1 MKTKIIAAI
10 RSTLLL
16 ISCCLLFTISAAAY
30 SNDELCEMARQFCK
44 ARGDYVPQ
52 YFIVDIENGNS
63 VTIHLFDI
71 VRDGETSSHTATS
84 DWYEVDRNT
93 GRGTD
98 FFGKAIDLSPYAPSK
113 PANSEFTIQNGVL
126 IKYNGSGGDV
136 VIPSTV
142 KEIAHEAFW
151 NIELTSISIPN
162 SVTKI
167 EWDAFGHCYGL
178 KDLTIPNSVTVIEDL
193 AFEGLGVNN
202 IIIGSGVTRIGDAA
216 FEGARVKNV
225 TILHGVKAIGAHVFR
240 NCENLKSITIP
251 SSVTDIGTMAFSMID
266 GSLDCGIIPG
276 LTIYGAAGSFA
287 ERYAAAN
294 GILFQPSGAV
304 SRFTDVPANAY
315 YAAAV
320 DWAVNRQ
327 ITSGTSSTTF
337 SPGKTCTINE
347 ILTFLCRAN
356 ENSSSSN
363 ILAWASQ
370 RKLIDSSNVDLSEP
384 CTRSTAVTYLWKMSG
399 SPSVN
404 RSTNFVDVPVNAGY
418 SQAVSWA
425 VQRGITS
432 GTSTNTFSPKQT
444 CTRGQIVTLL
454 YNYFS

>member
-1 MKTKIIAAI
+1 M
-10 RSTLLL
+10 
-16 ISCCLLFTISAAAY
+16 
-30 SNDELCEMARQFCK
+30 
-44 ARGDYVPQ
+44 
-52 YFIVDIENGNS
+52 
-63 VTIHLFDI
+63 
-71 VRDGETSSHTATS
+71 
-84 DWYEVDRNT
+84 
-93 GRGTD
+93 
-98 FFGKAIDLSPYAPSK
+98 
-113 PANSEFTIQNGVL
+113 
-126 IKYNGSGGDV
+126 
-136 VIPSTV
+136 
-142 KEIAHEAFW
+142 
-151 NIELTSISIPN
+151 
-162 SVTKI
+162 
-167 EWDAFGHCYGL
+167 DAFAHCYGL
-178 KDLTIPNSVTVIEDL
+178 KELTIPDSVTTIERS
-193 AFEGLGVNN
+193 AFLEISVDNVT
-202 IIIGSGVTRIGDAA
+202 IGGGITRIGDAA
-216 FEGARVKNV
+216 FGRSNVKNV
-225 TILHGVKAIGAHVFR
+225 TIFPGVKAIGDNVFR

-304 SRFTDVPANAY
+304 PRFTDVPANAY
-315 YAAAV
+315 YATAV

-337 SPGKTCTINE
+337 SPEKSCTINE

-356 ENSSSSN
+356 ENSSNSN
-363 ILAWASQ
+363 ILVWASQ
-370 RKLIDSSNVDLSEP
+370 RKLIDSYNVDLSEP

-404 RSTNFVDVPVNAGY
+404 RSTNFVDVPANADY
-418 SQAVSWA
+418 AQAVSWA